1 MEEIPDDVFAPFVSE
16 MDGVQ
21 PGPRL
26 QQHLG
31 MGCGGVNTTLD
42 GKKILYMVNSMSSLF
57 YRALFIIYGATL
69 FFYIYIYTYVYIFF
83 ISRLFLVVNN

>member
-1 MEEIPDDVFAPFVSE
+1 MEEIPDDVFAPSVSE

-42 GKKILYMVNSMSSLF
+42 VKFIVQSTF
-57 YRALFIIYGATL
+57 YNIWRYKYNIYIHICK
-69 FFYIYIYTYVYIFF
+69 YIYIY
-83 ISRLFLVVNN
+83 RLFLVVNN

>member
-1 MEEIPDDVFAPFVSE
+1 MEEIPDDVFAPSVSE

-42 GKKILYMVNSMSSLF
+42 GKKILYVVNSMSSLF
-57 YRALFIIYGATL
+57 YRALFIIYGAANIIYIHICI
-69 FFYIYIYTYVYIFF
+69 YIYIY
-83 ISRLFLVVNN
+83 RLFLVVNN

>member
-1 MEEIPDDVFAPFVSE
+1 MDPMPDDVFAPFVSE
-16 MDGVQ
+16 MYGVQ

-42 GKKILYMVNSMSSLF
+42 G
-57 YRALFIIYGATL
+57 
-69 FFYIYIYTYVYIFF
+69 IFF
-83 ISRLFLVVNN
+83 G